1 MLVSPNVTARAAILL
16 GVFLGFAGPGL
27 AATAPLTIR
36 AVVRWPAT
44 VTLPTSASSQELQTP
59 DAIVDG
65 HGKPL
70 ALSIQFPA
78 AIATAGTRFV
88 TVLADG
94 GPLASAGPEVAPAAT
109 H

>member
-1 MLVSPNVTARAAILL
+1 MLMSPDVTTRAAILL
-16 GVFLGFAGPGL
+16 GFFLGFAGPGL

-36 AVVRWPAT
+36 AVVRRPAT
-44 VTLPTSASSQELQTP
+44 VTLPTTISAQAEAP
-59 DAIVDG
+59 EAILDG
-65 HGKPL
+65 HGERL

-78 AIATAGTRFV
+78 AIAPAGTRFV

-94 GPLASAGPEVAPAAT
+94 GPLASAGPEIAPSAT